1 MQDIDRGAAEV
12 DVVECTREPECY
24 DHPSNLNIKFWDLP
38 GITNPI
44 YNGDLEM
51 YCKNVPLDKYHTFLI
66 FAKDRLT
73 ADDLKLAEM
82 IRSTG
87 KKFFFIRA
95 RIDQDVENARRSKQ
109 HLFDK
114 DTTLDE
120 IRKKR
125 SQNLIERGLL
135 EDERE
140 LFLVSSHFP
149 TEYQFD
155 ELTQAILA
163 VLPQRQRESLTLTID
178 NALLLSKN
186 TLKEKVEVLK
196 KRIKYVAIA
205 SALATAAIPIP
216 GASVVADIALIKSEV
231 DFYISQLG
239 LPEEGSNAFSLLS
252 LNTQSELKAFSLT
265 VSTVTR
271 IGELLEKNCT
281 ESVVREFSRSIPFI
295 GVATASSLSYG
306 ATYYFLSKW
315 LARLEEFAFTVL
327 KETLGNVSSY

>member
-1 MQDIDRGAAEV
+1 MQDIDCGAAEV
-12 DVVECTREPECY
+12 DVVECTMEPECY
-24 DHPSNLNIKFWDLP
+24 DHPSNPNIKFWDLQR
-38 GITNPI
+38 ISNPI
-44 YNGDLEM
+44 YYGDLEM
-51 YCKNVPLDKYHTFLI
+51 YCKNVPLDKYDTFLI
-66 FAKDRLT
+66 FAKDRFT

-163 VLPQRQRESLTLTID
+163 VLPQRQRESLTLTIE

-196 KRIKYVAIA
+196 KRIKYVATA
-205 SALATAAIPIP
+205 SAFAAAVPIP
-216 GASVVADIALIKSEV
+216 GASVVADFALIKREI
-231 DFYISQLG
+231 DFYTTQLG
-239 LPEEGSNAFSLLS
+239 LPDEGSNRFLLLS

-295 GVATASSLSYG
+295 GTATASSLSYG
-306 ATYYFLSKW
+306 A
-315 LARLEEFAFTVL
+315 RIRI
-327 KETLGNVSSY
+327 

>member
-1 MQDIDRGAAEV
+1 MQDIDLRAAEV
-12 DVVECTREPECY
+12 DVDECTREPACY
-24 DHPSNLNIKFWDLP
+24 DHPRNPNIKLWDLP

-44 YNGDLEM
+44 YNGDLDM
-51 YCKNVPLDKYHTFLI
+51 YCKNVPFDEYDTFLI
-66 FAKDRLT
+66 FTKDRLT
-73 ADDLKLAEM
+73 ADDLKLAER

-95 RIDQDVENARRSKQ
+95 RIDQDVDNARRSKQ
-109 HLFDK
+109 KFFDK
-114 DTTLDE
+114 DATLDK
-120 IRKKR
+120 IRKKLWQ
-125 SQNLIERGLL
+125 SLIERGLL
-135 EDERE
+135 EDDKEI
-140 LFLVSSHFP
+140 FLISNHFP
-149 TEYQFD
+149 AEYQFD

-205 SALATAAIPIP
+205 SAFAAAIPIP
-216 GASVVADIALIKSEV
+216 AASVVADIALIKSEV

-265 VSTVTR
+265 VSTFTR

-281 ESVVREFSRSIPFI
+281 ESVVRELSRSIPII
-295 GVATASSLSYG
+295 GVVTASSLSYG

-315 LARLEEFAFTVL
+315 LAQLEEFALKVL
-327 KETLGNVSSY
+327 EEKLCKVSSH

>member
-1 MQDIDRGAAEV
+1 MQDIHPGAAEV

-24 DHPSNLNIKFWDLP
+24 DHPSNPNIKFWDLP
-38 GITNPI
+38 GISNPI
-44 YNGDLEM
+44 YNGDLEIF
-51 YCKNVPLDKYHTFLI
+51 CKNVPLNKYDTFLI
-66 FAKDRLT
+66 FAKDQFT

-95 RIDQDVENARRSKQ
+95 GIDQDVENARRSKQ

-135 EDERE
+135 KDRRE
-140 LFLVSSHFP
+140 IFLVSSHFP

-163 VLPQRQRESLTLTID
+163 VFPQRQRESLILTID

-186 TLKEKVEVLK
+186 TLKRKVEVLQ
-196 KRIKYVAIA
+196 KRIKYVATA
-205 SALATAAIPIP
+205 SAVAAAVPIP
-216 GASVVADIALIKSEV
+216 GASVAADIALMKREI
-231 DFYISQLG
+231 DFYTTQLG
-239 LPEEGSNAFSLLS
+239 LPDEGSNAFSLLS

-265 VSTVTR
+265 VSTFTR

-281 ESVVREFSRSIPFI
+281 ESVVREFSRSIPVI
-295 GVATASSLSYG
+295 GVVTASSLSYG

-315 LARLEEFAFTVL
+315 LAQLEEFALKVL
-327 KETLGNVSSY
+327 EEKLRKVSSH

>member
-1 MQDIDRGAAEV
+1 MQDIHPGAAEV

-24 DHPSNLNIKFWDLP
+24 DHPSNPNIKFWDLP
-38 GITNPI
+38 GISNPI
-44 YNGDLEM
+44 YNGDLEIF
-51 YCKNVPLDKYHTFLI
+51 CKNVPLNKYDTFLI
-66 FAKDRLT
+66 FAKDQFT

-95 RIDQDVENARRSKQ
+95 GIDQDVENARRSKQ

-135 EDERE
+135 KDRRE
-140 LFLVSSHFP
+140 IFLVSSHFP

-163 VLPQRQRESLTLTID
+163 VFPQRQRESLTLTID

-196 KRIKYVAIA
+196 KRIKYVATA
-205 SALATAAIPIP
+205 SAFAAAVPIP
-216 GASVVADIALIKSEV
+216 GASVAADIALMKREI
-231 DFYISQLG
+231 DFYTTQLG
-239 LPEEGSNAFSLLS
+239 LPDEGSNAFSLLS
-252 LNTQSELKAFSLT
+252 LNTQSEIKALS
-265 VSTVTR
+265 STLGTAMR
-271 IGELLEKNCT
+271 IGGLVAAYST
-281 ESVVREFSRSIPFI
+281 ESVVEEFARHIPFI
-295 GVATASSLSYG
+295 GIDLASSLSYG
-306 ATYYFLSKW
+306 ATYYFLLKW
-315 LARLEEFAFTVL
+315 LEKMEEIALTVL
-327 KETLGNVSSY
+327 EETLGNVSSH

>member
-1 MQDIDRGAAEV
+1 
-12 DVVECTREPECY
+12 
-24 DHPSNLNIKFWDLP
+24 
-38 GITNPI
+38 
-44 YNGDLEM
+44 M
-51 YCKNVPLDKYHTFLI
+51 YCKNVPLDKYDTFLI
-66 FAKDRLT
+66 FAKDRFT

-95 RIDQDVENARRSKQ
+95 RIDQDVENVRRSKQ

-114 DTTLDE
+114 DTTLGE
-120 IRKKR
+120 TRKKL
-125 SQNLIERGLL
+125 SQSLIERGLL
-135 EDERE
+135 KDERE
-140 LFLVSSHFP
+140 IFLVSSHFP

-163 VLPQRQRESLTLTID
+163 VLSQRQRESLTLTID

-196 KRIKYVAIA
+196 KRIKYVATA
-205 SALATAAIPIP
+205 SAFAAAVPIP
-216 GASVVADIALIKSEV
+216 GASVAADIALMKREI
-231 DFYISQLG
+231 DFYTTQLG
-239 LPEEGSNAFSLLS
+239 LPDEGSYAFSLLS

-281 ESVVREFSRSIPFI
+281 ESVVLEFSRSNPFV

-306 ATYYFLSKW
+306 ATYYFLSK
-315 LARLEEFAFTVL
+315 LLEKLEEIALTVL
-327 KETLGNVSSY
+327 KETLGNVSSH